1 MKAVVL
7 RVGKDR
13 KGWAQDAARD
23 YLRRMPRELP
33 TEEQVVKPALFRGDI
48 AAVRDAEAARL
59 LDQLKPDDI
68 VVALDERGAV
78 WDTDQFC
85 GLVRRAASGG
95 TRRIVFAIGGPYGHG
110 AALRHRADHTLALGK
125 MVINHELARILV
137 VEQLY
142 RASTLIWG
150 GSYHH

>member
-1 MKAVVL
+1 MRAVVL

-13 KGWAQDAARD
+13 RGWAQEAARD

-33 TEEQVVKPALFRGDI
+33 TEEQVVKPVAFRGDI
-48 AAVRDAEAARL
+48 AAVRDSEADRL
-59 LDQLKPDDI
+59 LDQLKPDDLL
-68 VVALDERGAV
+68 VALDERGKV

-85 GLVRRAASGG
+85 SLVRSAAGGG

-110 AALRHRADHTLALGK
+110 AALRQRADHTLALGK
-125 MVINHELARILV
+125 MVINHELARILI